1 MLKVASD
8 EKEWNCN
15 GLVNVMDHIEERRCF
30 AEDLICLV
38 GRFEFLIYD
47 PSLPS
52 KKGMFHLFFDR
63 LRSTFIVISVSQ
75 SRLLNVFLAVFIE
88 ISSSGWYVG
97 IFHTL

>member
-38 GRFEFLIYD
+38 GRVEFLI
-47 PSLPS
+47 
-52 KKGMFHLFFDR
+52 
-63 LRSTFIVISVSQ
+63 
-75 SRLLNVFLAVFIE
+75 
-88 ISSSGWYVG
+88 
-97 IFHTL
+97 